1 MATVS
6 IGAPY
11 PRLVGDVGG
20 THARFGW
27 IESPTSGIGSVA
39 VYASADHPGLEAA
52 IAHYLVEHR
61 HPPPAACAI
70 GIATAVLGDHIAM
83 TNRDWAFSISEIR
96 GRLGVQHFV
105 VLNDFTTLA
114 LALPGLTA
122 ADLTRVGGGSAVP
135 GAPVGLLGP
144 GTGLGVS
151 GLLPAAAGPF
161 PIAGEGGHVTLA
173 AFDEREE
180 QVIARLRPR
189 FDHVSAERVLSGPG
203 LTNLYEACC
212 ELAGAPS
219 AALEPA
225 DVTEHALAG
234 TDACCVEAV
243 ELFFGFLGG
252 VAGNLALTLGARG
265 GVYIGGGIVPQLGD
279 WIGRSA
285 FRARFEA
292 KGRFRSYLEAIPT
305 WVITGLALHALNGAN
320 RALDTGLA
328 G

>member
-1 MATVS
+1 MTTVS
-6 IGAPY
+6 VGAPY
-11 PRLVGDVGG
+11 PRLVGDIGG

-27 IESPTSGIGSVA
+27 VEAPASGIGSIA
-39 VYASADHPGLEAA
+39 VYESADYPGLEAA
-52 IAHYLVEHR
+52 IAHYLGEHG
-61 HPPPAACAI
+61 HPPPAAGAM
-70 GIATAVLGDHIAM
+70 GVATAVIGDHVAM
-83 TNRDWAFSISEIR
+83 TNRDWAFSIEEVR
-96 GRLGVQHFV
+96 RHLGMQRFIVI
-105 VLNDFTTLA
+105 NDFTALA
-114 LALPGLTA
+114 LALPVLTA
-122 ADLTRVGGGSAVP
+122 ADLTRVGGGAAVT

-151 GLLPAAAGPF
+151 GLVPGAAAPI
-161 PIAGEGGHVTLA
+161 PIAGEGGHATLA
-173 AFDEREE
+173 AADAREE
-180 QVIARLRPR
+180 QVIARLRSR

-203 LTNLYEACC
+203 LVNLYGACC
-212 ELAGAPS
+212 ELAGTA
-219 AALEPA
+219 ADALEPA
-225 DVTEHALAG
+225 DITERALAG
-234 TDACCVEAV
+234 RDARCVDAV

-265 GVYIGGGIVPQLGD
+265 GVYVGGGIVPHLGD

-305 WVITGLALHALNGAN
+305 WVITGLAFHALSGAN